1 MKGYDAHVY
10 AAPQR
15 VSLNASNYNAQRRTE
30 RCLNEA
36 PVIDPPD
43 PRTSGAPVVFVF
55 VPVVFHAASV
65 TLNASSNA
73 PGPRPSHH
81 GPGAARGS
89 FTAGNAMVD
98 TAERPRAR
106 RLSASIVTVDLKEV
120 EGEGKAVVGGESER
134 REWRGKTRLGGRAYI
149 PGSGMAHPRSRRV
162 GGDLAEDDAGG
173 RWPARGAKA
182 V

>member
-1 MKGYDAHVY
+1 M
-10 AAPQR
+10 
-15 VSLNASNYNAQRRTE
+15 
-30 RCLNEA
+30 
-36 PVIDPPD
+36 
-43 PRTSGAPVVFVF
+43 VFVF

-120 EGEGKAVVGGESER
+120 RGKER
-134 REWRGKTRLGGRAYI
+134 RWLGEKAKGGNGGGKRG
-149 PGSGMAHPRSRRV
+149 
-162 GGDLAEDDAGG
+162 
-173 RWPARGAKA
+173 
-182 V
+182 